1 MISLYFQYYSRVL
14 CCWFFFF
21 LQLQDMFYFGCV
33 AACLVVGSSES
44 SGSYSSPLWTCSF
57 LSSLW
62 LPSVVVASLIWFC
75 EISISNMSSQ
85 WLLKKNT
92 FKNPIKKHKPIKMCH
107 LEIFIFQV
115 FWSVIVL
122 FQIVFWLCAEYMCG
136 KWLFFPPKVS
146 SSLRRG

>member
-1 MISLYFQYYSRVL
+1 MNLSQHAKNIPLIGCISSIIIEFG
-14 CCWFFFF
+14 FFVSWK
-21 LQLQDMFYFGCV
+21 MFYFGCI

-44 SGSYSSPLWTCSF
+44 SGSYSSLLWTCFF

-62 LPSVVVASLIWFC
+62 LLGMVVASLIWFS

-85 WLLKKNT
+85 WLLRKNT

-122 FQIVFWLCAEYMCG
+122 FQIVFWLCAEYLCG
-136 KWLFFPPKVS
+136 K
-146 SSLRRG
+146 